1 LQGPSPHPP
10 AWPPTSPASGEV
22 VFRAMDDLGSATENQ
37 VILAWLQAEIES
49 VSFQQY
55 LAGEPPNPVFLA
67 QALRAARSPNL
78 RDADQNE
85 LRRKIVVKTHGFGLG
100 IKSFEGLANDIQW
113 RRARVTSHEVGEML
127 YASGHP
133 AWTALAPVTRKVAE
147 GASNVGHVFSGDQTN
162 MLVLALALRI
172 ADSNPPPALPEIICL
187 RRPDSQLVI
196 MEGHTRATAI
206 MLEAHRMLQ
215 VTVYVGASPSVANW
229 VYL

>member
-1 LQGPSPHPP
+1 
-10 AWPPTSPASGEV
+10 
-22 VFRAMDDLGSATENQ
+22 MDDLGSATENQ

-55 LAGEPPNPVFLA
+55 LAGEPPNPVYLA
-67 QALRAARSPNL
+67 QALRAARSPNI

-85 LRRKIVVKTHGFGLG
+85 LRRKIIVKTHGFGLG
-100 IKSFEGLANDIQW
+100 LKSFEGLANDIQW

-147 GASNVGHVFSGDQTN
+147 GASNVGHVFTGDQTN

-206 MLEAHRMLQ
+206 MLEAHRIPQ
-215 VTVYVGASPSVANW
+215 VNVYIGASPSVASW
-229 VYL
+229 AYM

>member
-1 LQGPSPHPP
+1 
-10 AWPPTSPASGEV
+10 
-22 VFRAMDDLGSATENQ
+22 MDDLGSATENQ

-55 LAGEPPNPVFLA
+55 LAGEPPNPVYLA

-100 IKSFEGLANDIQW
+100 INSFEGLANDIQW

-133 AWTALAPVTRKVAE
+133 AWTPLAPVTRKVAE

-215 VTVYVGASPSVANW
+215 VTVFVGASPSVANW

>member
-1 LQGPSPHPP
+1 
-10 AWPPTSPASGEV
+10 
-22 VFRAMDDLGSATENQ
+22 MDDLGSATENQ

-49 VSFQQY
+49 VTFQQY

-85 LRRKIVVKTHGFGLG
+85 LRRKIIVKTHGFGLG

-206 MLEAHRMLQ
+206 MLEAHRIPQ
-215 VTVYVGASPSVANW
+215 VTVYVGASPSVASW